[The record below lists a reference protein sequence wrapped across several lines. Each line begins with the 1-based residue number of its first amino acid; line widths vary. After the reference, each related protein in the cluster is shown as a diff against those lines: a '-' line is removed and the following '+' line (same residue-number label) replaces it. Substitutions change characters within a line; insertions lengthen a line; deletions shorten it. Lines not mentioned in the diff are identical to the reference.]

1 VNQTTISSSQ
11 AHRLVI
17 PSLAMS
23 IDDSLPTD
31 LASAHALIIAQRQAL
46 SAAKMRATAAESE
59 AQYRALLI
67 EKLKFTIRKLRHE
80 RFGQSSERGALLDQL
95 ELQLADL
102 EADAAQAE
110 AAAQMAAAATSE
122 KITVASVERRRPA
135 RRPLP
140 EHLPRERI
148 VYPAP
153 SACPCCGGTTLRKIG
168 EDVTETLELI
178 PRQWKV
184 IQHVREKF
192 SCRTCEAISQPPA
205 PSHPIARGR
214 AGPKLLAHILFS
226 KYGLHL
232 PLNRQSAVYA
242 REGIDLDVSTLADW
256 VGAAAATL
264 MPLVTEIRAHVFAA
278 ERIHADD
285 TTVPV
290 LAKGKTRTGRLWTYV
305 RDDRP
310 FAGPDPPAAVFFY
323 SRDRG
328 GEHPEQHLAGYA
340 GLMQADAYAG
350 FNRLYEANRKPA
362 PIVEVACWA
371 HARRK
376 FFDLARI
383 NKAPIASEAVAR
395 IDALFAIEREIN
407 GLAPQERVCV
417 RKERSRPLI
426 FELES
431 WLCEQRARVSKNSET
446 GKAIDY
452 SLKRRSA
459 LTRFLD
465 DGRLCMSNNA
475 AERELRGIAVGRR
488 NWTFAGSDEGGRR
501 AATIYTLIATAKLN
515 DVDPQAWLA
524 DMLAR
529 LPDHPAKRIQ
539 ELLPWHWR
547 PQNIAAEAA

>member
-1 VNQTTISSSQ
+1 MIR
-11 AHRLVI
+11 RLRHEPRVVI
-17 PSLAMS
+17 PLLAMS

-31 LASAHALIIAQRQAL
+31 LASAHALIMAQRQAL
-46 SAAKMRATAAESE
+46 TAAQARATAAESE

-67 EKLKFTIRKLRHE
+67 EKLKYAIRKLRHE
-80 RFGQSSERGALLDQL
+80 RFGQSSERGELLDQL

-102 EADAAQAE
+102 EEDTAQAE
-110 AAAQMAAAATSE
+110 AAARMAAAAAGE
-122 KITVASVERRRPA
+122 KITVPSFERRKPA

-148 VYPAP
+148 VYPGP
-153 SACPCCGGTTLRKIG
+153 LACPCCGGGTLRKIG

-192 SCRTCEAISQPPA
+192 SCRACEAITQPPA

-232 PLNRQSAVYA
+232 PLNRQSAVYE

-264 MPLVTEIRAHVFAA
+264 MPLVEAIRTHVFAA
-278 ERIHADD
+278 ERIHGDD

-290 LAKGKTRTGRLWTYV
+290 LAKGKTRTGRLWAYV

-328 GEHPEQHLAGYA
+328 GEHPEQHLASYA

-350 FNRLYEANRKPA
+350 FDRLYEANRKPG
-362 PIVEVACWA
+362 PIIEAACWA
-371 HARRK
+371 HGRRK

-383 NKAPIASEAVAR
+383 NKAPIAVEAVER

-407 GLAPQERVCV
+407 GVTPQERACV
-417 RKERSRPLI
+417 RNESSRPLVI
-426 FELES
+426 ALES
-431 WLCEQRARVSKNSET
+431 WLREQRARVSKNSET
-446 GKAIDY
+446 GKAINY
-452 SLKRRSA
+452 SLKRWNA
-459 LTRFLD
+459 FARFLD

-475 AERELRGIAVGRR
+475 AEREMRAVAVGRR

-515 DVDPQAWLA
+515 DIDPQAWLA
-524 DMLAR
+524 DVLDR
-529 LPDHPAKRIQ
+529 LPDHPAKRIH
-539 ELLPWHWR
+539 ELLPWNWC
-547 PQNIAAEAA
+547 PKIIAAQAA